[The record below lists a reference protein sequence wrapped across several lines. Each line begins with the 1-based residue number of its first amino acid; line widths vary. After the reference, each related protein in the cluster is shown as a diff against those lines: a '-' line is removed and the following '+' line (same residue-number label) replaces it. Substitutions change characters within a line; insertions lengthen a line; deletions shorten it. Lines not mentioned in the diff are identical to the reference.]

1 MATVAPRFWRQW
13 VLPMVLLTSAAL
25 AVFSVFYLADFFW
38 AARVATGDVSRPLGR
53 YLSFD
58 PQSITDAVGSLAGI
72 IAAVFGI
79 VITVAS
85 IIVQL
90 SANRYAGIA
99 RRFLRD
105 PANLTVMSYYIV
117 TCIWGIWLSV
127 SLQQDRILL

>member
-99 RRFLRD
+99 RQPD
-105 PANLTVMSYYIV
+105 
-117 TCIWGIWLSV
+117 G
-127 SLQQDRILL
+127 DELLHRHLHLGHLA